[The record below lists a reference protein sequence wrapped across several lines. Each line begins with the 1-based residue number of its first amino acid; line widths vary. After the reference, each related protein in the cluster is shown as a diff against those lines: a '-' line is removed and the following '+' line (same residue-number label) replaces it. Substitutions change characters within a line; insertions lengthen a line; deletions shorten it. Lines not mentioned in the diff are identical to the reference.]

1 MPLAATQP
9 PDHLH
14 GARLGFHHTNVRNA
28 DSGPSGFSDPGGG
41 SLSLGLHHTSGIH
54 LGLEDTGGAL
64 EDTGGPL
71 GEHLCVL
78 ESKVELAIS
87 LEDRPLFSIWDPD
100 LLFGICFPKLLL
112 NHTTL

>member
-9 PDHLH
+9 PGHLH
-14 GARLGFHHTNVRNA
+14 GARLGFHHTDVRNA
-28 DSGPSGFSDPGGG
+28 DAGPSGLSDPGGG
-41 SLSLGLHHTSGIH
+41 SLRLGLHHTSGIH
-54 LGLEDTGGAL
+54 LGL